1 MIKLFSDI
9 KGLLPYIL
17 VVFLNAIID
26 LGDKILLQNAIFK
39 FYDGD
44 TQIILTA
51 FVNALIII
59 PGILL
64 FTPAGYISDKF
75 SKSIEIQ
82 QQFINKNLSNQM
94 HKITPFQ
101 VMKKIEEFK

>member
-1 MIKLFSDI
+1 MIKTFQNI

-39 FYDGD
+39 FYDGE

-51 FVNALIII
+51 LVNALIII

-75 SKSIEIQ
+75 SKS
-82 QQFINKNLSNQM
+82 FLSPFYLPYNLLSFSLLSM
-94 HKITPFQ
+94 
-101 VMKKIEEFK
+101 V